1 MRTFSIAAICAIVSA
16 AACSSDVGVRFES
29 SPSST
34 TSPVP
39 ERPAEDD
46 ESEPSSTALRG
57 EDDAQP
63 EPMEF
68 PEEFEDQV
76 RQVIIEGDL
85 LPTLVDPHGD
95 ESVGMPIPSLIGE
108 NFDGDVVAVQP
119 SDGVATLVV
128 FLAHWCPHCNSEI
141 PEINRIRD
149 AEAWPAGLRVVGV
162 STAVA
167 PQRPNFPP
175 QRWLAEKDWTYDVIA
190 DAYDADRSTFIA
202 AEAFGV
208 TGFPFM
214 VLIDESGLIRGRWG
228 GELGALALAELVT
241 SLIDPPADV

>member
-1 MRTFSIAAICAIVSA
+1 MRTVIAAFCAVVCA
-16 AACSSDVGVRFES
+16 AACSSDVVVRFKS

-34 TSPVP
+34 TSLVI
-39 ERPAEDD
+39 EQRAEED
-46 ESEPSSTALRG
+46 ESEQSTTAPRG
-57 EDDAQP
+57 EDGAQP
-63 EPMEF
+63 DPIEF
-68 PEEFEDQV
+68 SEEFEDQV
-76 RQVIIEGDL
+76 RQVIIEGEF
-85 LPTLVDPHGD
+85 LPDLVDPHTD

-108 NFDGDVVAVQP
+108 NFDGDVVAVRP
-119 SDGVATLVV
+119 TDGVATLVV
-128 FLAHWCPHCNSEI
+128 FLAHWCPHCNNEI

-149 AEAWPAGLRVVGV
+149 AKAWPSGLRVVGV

-190 DAYDADRSTFIA
+190 DAYDANRSTFIA

>member
-1 MRTFSIAAICAIVSA
+1 MRTVIVAFCTVVCAAG
-16 AACSSDVGVRFES
+16 CSSDVVVRFES

-34 TSPVP
+34 TSL
-39 ERPAEDD
+39 ETQRPAEED
-46 ESEPSSTALRG
+46 ESEPSTTAPSV
-57 EDDAQP
+57 EDDAQR
-63 EPMEF
+63 EPIEF

-76 RQVIIEGDL
+76 RQVIVEGDF
-85 LPTLVDPHGD
+85 LPFLVDPHGD
-95 ESVGMPIPSLIGE
+95 ESVGMPIPALIGE
-108 NFDGDVVAVQP
+108 NFDGDVVMVRP
-119 SDGVATLVV
+119 TDGVATLVV
-128 FLAHWCPHCNSEI
+128 FFAHWCPHCNNEI

-149 AEAWPAGLRVVGV
+149 AEAWPSGLRVVGV

>member
-1 MRTFSIAAICAIVSA
+1 MRTVIAAFCAVVCA
-16 AACSSDVGVRFES
+16 AACSADAVVRFKS

-34 TSPVP
+34 TSLVI
-39 ERPAEDD
+39 EQRAEED
-46 ESEPSSTALRG
+46 ESEPSTTAPRG
-57 EDDAQP
+57 EDGVQP
-63 EPMEF
+63 DPIEF
-68 PEEFEDQV
+68 SEEFEDQV
-76 RQVIIEGDL
+76 RQVIIEGEF
-85 LPTLVDPHGD
+85 LPDLVDPHTD
-95 ESVGMPIPSLIGE
+95 ESVGIPIPSLIGE
-108 NFDGDVVAVQP
+108 NFDGDVVAVRP
-119 SDGVATLVV
+119 TDGVATLVV
-128 FLAHWCPHCNSEI
+128 FLAHWCPHCNNEI

-149 AEAWPAGLRVVGV
+149 ADAWPSGLRVVGV

-175 QRWLAEKDWTYDVIA
+175 QRWLKEKDWTYDVIA
-190 DAYDADRSTFIA
+190 DAYDANRSTFIA

>member
-1 MRTFSIAAICAIVSA
+1 MRTVIAAFCAVVCA
-16 AACSSDVGVRFES
+16 AACSSDAVVRFKS

-34 TSPVP
+34 TSLVI
-39 ERPAEDD
+39 EQRAEED
-46 ESEPSSTALRG
+46 ESEPSTTAPRG
-57 EDDAQP
+57 EDGAQQDP
-63 EPMEF
+63 IEF
-68 PEEFEDQV
+68 SEEFEDQV
-76 RQVIIEGDL
+76 RQVIIEGEF
-85 LPTLVDPHGD
+85 LPDLVDPHTD
-95 ESVGMPIPSLIGE
+95 ESVGIPIPSLIGE
-108 NFDGDVVAVQP
+108 NFDGDVVAVRP
-119 SDGVATLVV
+119 TDGVATLVV
-128 FLAHWCPHCNSEI
+128 FLAHWCPHCNNEI

-149 AEAWPAGLRVVGV
+149 ADAWPSGLRVVGV

-175 QRWLAEKDWTYDVIA
+175 QRWLKEKDWTYDVIA
-190 DAYDADRSTFIA
+190 DAYDANRSTFIA

>member
-1 MRTFSIAAICAIVSA
+1 MRTAIAAFCAVVCA
-16 AACSSDVGVRFES
+16 AACSSDVVVRFES
-29 SPSST
+29 RPSST
-34 TSPVP
+34 TLLVTEQPGEED
-39 ERPAEDD
+39 ER
-46 ESEPSSTALRG
+46 EPSTTAPRVG
-57 EDDAQP
+57 DDARP
-63 EPMEF
+63 EPIEF

-76 RQVIIEGDL
+76 RQVIIEGEF
-85 LPTLVDPHGD
+85 LPALVDPHGD

-108 NFDGDVVAVQP
+108 NFDGDVVAVRP
-119 SDGVATLVV
+119 TDGVATLVV
-128 FLAHWCPHCNSEI
+128 FLAHWCPHCNNEI

-149 AEAWPAGLRVVGV
+149 AEAWPSGLRVVGV

-175 QRWLAEKDWTYDVIA
+175 QRWLAGKDWTYDVIA

-228 GELGALALAELVT
+228 GEVGALALAELVT

>member
-1 MRTFSIAAICAIVSA
+1 MRTVIAAFCAVVSA
-16 AACSSDVGVRFES
+16 AACSSDVVVRFES
-29 SPSST
+29 SPSLVT
-34 TSPVP
+34 
-39 ERPAEDD
+39 EQPAEEDD
-46 ESEPSSTALRG
+46 SEPANSVPRG
-57 EDDAQP
+57 EDDARP
-63 EPMEF
+63 EPIEF

-108 NFDGDVVAVQP
+108 NFEGEVVAVRP
-119 SDGVATLVV
+119 TDGVATLVV
-128 FLAHWCPHCNSEI
+128 FLAHWCPHCNNEI

-149 AEAWPAGLRVVGV
+149 ADAWPSGLRVVGV

-175 QRWLAEKDWTYDVIA
+175 QGWLAEKDWTYDVIA